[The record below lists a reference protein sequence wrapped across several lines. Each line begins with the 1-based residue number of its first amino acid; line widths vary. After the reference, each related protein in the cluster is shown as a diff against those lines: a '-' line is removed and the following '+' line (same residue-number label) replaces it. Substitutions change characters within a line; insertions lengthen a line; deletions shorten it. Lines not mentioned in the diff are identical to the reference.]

1 MHGMPTSGPLRSRV
15 SRETRLLLLTVLLS
29 VVALLVLARLRFP
42 ERPGTP
48 TLVPPLLAQLAP
60 HSPFQELSSAI
71 AAVEAELAPN
81 LIILKTKS
89 LQSAAAA
96 RPIPA
101 LRFRDDVAFAVLPD
115 AETTVE
121 SVTILARDRANG
133 LVLVR
138 VSAAAP
144 SYRRWTPERGETVRF
159 LLVTEPSATGVSLW
173 PAFVGPVQPAISFRW
188 EAAVWQIPEHTTL
201 LPGAFVFTAT
211 GALAGAVVN
220 EAGGQAVVPI
230 DTLVQSAERLL
241 AAGQTQPGWIGISV
255 QDLTPVVAQAS
266 GAPSG
271 AVVVAVD
278 PHGPAAV
285 HLEPTDVI
293 EAINGQTILGKAHG
307 EARLA
312 RVALDEQLVIR
323 VRRGGRSQ
331 DVTVKAVAPPSP
343 SVSQVLGLGLRS
355 RQGMGAEVTRVDADS
370 IASRAGVVPG
380 DVITRAGEIN
390 EPAAA
395 ELLTAFAS
403 MSSGETLLLA
413 ITRGPERM
421 VIGLRKP

>member
-1 MHGMPTSGPLRSRV
+1 MPTSGPLRSRV

-42 ERPGTP
+42 DRPGTP

-60 HSPFQELSSAI
+60 HSPFQELTTAI
-71 AAVEAELAPN
+71 AAVEAEVTQTLILVKARSTQAVAP
-81 LIILKTKS
+81 
-89 LQSAAAA
+89 

-101 LRFRDDVAFAVLPD
+101 LRFRDDVALAVLPD
-115 AETTVE
+115 AGTAVE
-121 SVTILARDRANG
+121 SATVLAHDRATG

-138 VSAAAP
+138 APSAAP

-188 EAAVWQIPEHTTL
+188 EAAVWTIPEHTRL

-220 EAGGQAVVPI
+220 EADGQAVVPI
-230 DTLVQSAERLL
+230 DTLVRTAERLL
-241 AAGQTQPGWIGISV
+241 AAGDTAPGWIGVSV
-255 QDLTPVVAQAS
+255 QDLTPVIAQAS
-266 GAPSG
+266 GASSG
-271 AVVVAVD
+271 AVVVDVD
-278 PHGPAAV
+278 PAGPAAS
-285 HLEPTDVI
+285 HLVPTDVI
-293 EAINGQTILGKAHG
+293 EAINGLAILGKAHA

-312 RVALDEQLVIR
+312 RVALDEQVAIR

-331 DVTVKAVAPPSP
+331 DVSVKAVAPPSP
-343 SVSQVLGLGLRS
+343 SRSEVLGLGLRT
-355 RQGMGAEVTRVDADS
+355 RAGTGVEVTRVDADS
-370 IASRAGVVPG
+370 IASRAGVAVG
-380 DVITRAGEIN
+380 DLITRAGEID

-403 MSSGETLLLA
+403 LPSGETLLLA
-413 ITRGPERM
+413 IARGTERT